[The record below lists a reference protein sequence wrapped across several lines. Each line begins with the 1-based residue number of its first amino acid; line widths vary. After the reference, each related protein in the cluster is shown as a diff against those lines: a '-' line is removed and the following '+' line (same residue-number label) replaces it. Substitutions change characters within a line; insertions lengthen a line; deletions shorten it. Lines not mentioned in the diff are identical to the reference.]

1 MRWPGSLRAGPPHR
15 ALGGHYG
22 WNIEEMFSKFKEFLR
37 RVGARAKE
45 HLYEA
50 IGEGLR
56 EVTPRDILGWFG
68 HAGSCVMQA

>member
-1 MRWPGSLRAGPPHR
+1 MPGRPYSPDFNP
-15 ALGGHYG
+15 
-22 WNIEEMFSKFKEFLR
+22 IEEMFSKFKEFLR
-37 RVGARAKE
+37 RIGARAKE

-68 HAGSCVMQA
+68 HAGLCVMQA